1 LGHYIVSA
9 DTVPPVIKPVNE
21 KKWVRNREIVFRLSD
36 KESMIS
42 SYKGTLN
49 GKFVLFKYDSMNR
62 RLVLNLREE
71 KILPGVYEL
80 EVTVTDAYG
89 NQSIFRKT
97 LKINK

>member
-1 LGHYIVSA
+1 
-9 DTVPPVIKPVNE
+9 
-21 KKWVRNREIVFRLSD
+21 
-36 KESMIS
+36 MIS
-42 SYKGTLN
+42 SYRGTLN

>member
-1 LGHYIVSA
+1 
-9 DTVPPVIKPVNE
+9 
-21 KKWVRNREIVFRLSD
+21 
-36 KESMIS
+36 MIS

-97 LKINK
+97 LKINKLQ

>member
-21 KKWVRNREIVFRLSD
+21 KNWVRNGEVVFKLSD
-36 KESMIS
+36 KGSMVS
-42 SYKGTLN
+42 SYRGTLD
-49 GKFVLFKYDSMNR
+49 GKFVLFKYSSMNR

-71 KILPGVYEL
+71 NILPGVYEL
-80 EVTVTDAYG
+80 EVIVTDAYG
-89 NQSIFRKT
+89 NESIFRKT